1 MSFTIPY
8 TAIIPGFVT
17 IIVSI
22 IYKLKGEKTGGFIAM
37 GICMLI
43 IPIILF
49 MGAFL
54 FLGLLA
60 G

>member
-1 MSFTIPY
+1 MSVTIPH

-22 IYKLKGEKTGGFIAM
+22 IYKLKGEKTDNFIAV
-37 GICMLI
+37 GICMMV
-43 IPIILF
+43 IPIILV
-49 MGAFL
+49 MGVFL
-54 FLGLLA
+54 VLGLLA